1 VLHLLNLLQ
10 VTLHLPLQNRVL
22 QVTPHL
28 PLQNRVNLF
37 LHFQVEQLQR
47 SLQQV
52 QQEEQK
58 ERKIQVLFQ
67 LVPNRSRLLLVE
79 LVEEVELEELRGVLS
94 QSAPAVHL
102 STALFF

>member
-1 VLHLLNLLQ
+1 
-10 VTLHLPLQNRVL
+10 VL

-28 PLQNRVNLF
+28 PLQNRVILF
-37 LHFQVEQLQR
+37 LHFQVEQLQQ

-52 QQEEQK
+52 QQEEQRVPLK
-58 ERKIQVLFQ
+58 VQVLFQ
-67 LVPNRSRLLLVE
+67 LVPNQSQLRLRLLE
-79 LVEEVELEELRGVLS
+79 LVEEVELEEPRVVLS